1 MIQELNL
8 IVGFILALVML
19 VPTMYMWQKI
29 QRRLAEYGKRDA
41 ETGLE
46 NINLG
51 ETTDK
56 TMPQPPFPQ
65 PYLSEQTVPDQVR
78 NESSTSGN
86 TPQAPLKKADSQQID
101 QLEYHKE
108 QTEQF
113 RAIFESTPACVQL
126 QNNNFIVER
135 LNQAGLLL
143 FETSLPSNIIGHSIY
158 DFIVKQYHPAYK
170 KMNEAVFNGEQSCLE
185 YEILTFPGNRRWMR
199 TVAVPLRNTQ
209 QKVTHLI
216 AITHDITE
224 NRRLSQLHE
233 AHRNQLQ
240 TIIES
245 EPECVK
251 LQDASGVIMEM
262 NPAGLSLLD
271 AKNNEDVIGK
281 VIYDFIA
288 AEYKDEY
295 RDLTAR
301 VFGGGRGCMEF
312 EVFSM
317 DGQRRW
323 LETHAAPLFD
333 NAGEVT
339 ALLAI
344 TRDIDGR
351 KKNEARLR
359 EQQTELAH
367 VCRLSTMGEMASSLA
382 HELNQP
388 LCAVSSYAESARL
401 LNQSENIELDK
412 LLEKIVHQSL
422 RATQIIQ
429 NVRDFVRKQ
438 APAPKSIS
446 AESVINSVIE
456 FIEPD
461 RQRGMVQIKLKIAPN
476 ISPIKADR
484 VQVEQVLLNLLNNA
498 IQALRK
504 LDTEERIISI
514 EVLQEAREDI
524 LFKVSNAGPAIKQ
537 AIAAELFTP
546 FFTTKDAGL
555 GMGLSI
561 SRSIIEAHG
570 GRIWYVS
577 EADDGS
583 CFCFTLPTVDDD

>member
-1 MIQELNL
+1 
-8 IVGFILALVML
+8 
-19 VPTMYMWQKI
+19 
-29 QRRLAEYGKRDA
+29 
-41 ETGLE
+41 
-46 NINLG
+46 
-51 ETTDK
+51 
-56 TMPQPPFPQ
+56 
-65 PYLSEQTVPDQVR
+65 VR

>member
-1 MIQELNL
+1 MIQELNM
-8 IVGFILALVML
+8 IIGFILALLIL
-19 VPTMYMWQKI
+19 VPVMYLLQKRE
-29 QRRLAEYGKRDA
+29 RRLAVYGKR

-46 NINLG
+46 NVSLG
-51 ETTDK
+51 NIAGK
-56 TMPQPPFPQ
+56 IIPQSRCPQ
-65 PYLSEQTVPDQVR
+65 PYLSEQTAPDQVH
-78 NESSTSGN
+78 NELSASGN
-86 TPQAPLKKADSQQID
+86 TPQAPLRKMDSQQVD
-101 QLEYHKE
+101 QLEYQKE
-108 QTEQF
+108 QAEQF

-126 QNNNFIVER
+126 QDKNLIVER
-135 LNQAGLLL
+135 LNKAGLLL

-158 DFIVKQYHPAYK
+158 DFIVEQYHPAYQ

-199 TVAVPLRNTQ
+199 TTAVPLRNAQ

-224 NRRLSQLHE
+224 NRRLSHQLE
-233 AHRNQLQ
+233 AQRNQLQ

-251 LQDASGVIMEM
+251 LQDAGGVIMEM
-262 NPAGLSLLD
+262 NPAGLSLLN

-281 VIYDFIA
+281 TIYDFIA
-288 AEYKDEY
+288 AEYKDGY

-301 VFGGGRGCMEF
+301 VFGGGRGSMEF

-367 VCRLSTMGEMASSLA
+367 VNRLSTMGEMASSLA

-401 LNQSENIELDK
+401 LNKSENIELDE

-422 RATQIIQ
+422 RATQIIRSM
-429 NVRDFVRKQ
+429 RDFVRKQ
-438 APAPKSIS
+438 TPAPKSIS
-446 AESVINSVIE
+446 AESIIKSVIE

-461 RQRGMVQIKLKIAPN
+461 RQRDMVQIRLKVASN

-484 VQVEQVLLNLLNNA
+484 VQIEQVLLNLLSNA

-504 LDTEERIISI
+504 LDTQERVINI
-514 EVLQEAREDI
+514 EVLQETRDEV
-524 LFKVSNAGPAIKQ
+524 LFKVNNAGPGIKQ
-537 AIAAELFTP
+537 VVAAELFTP
-546 FFTTKDAGL
+546 FFTTKDTGL

-561 SRSIIEAHG
+561 SRSIVEAHG
-570 GRIWYVS
+570 GRIWYRS
-577 EADDGS
+577 EAGDS
-583 CFCFTLPTVDDD
+583 PCFCFTLPTVADD

>member
-56 TMPQPPFPQ
+56 TIPQPPFPQ

-78 NESSTSGN
+78 NEISTSGN
-86 TPQAPLKKADSQQID
+86 TPQAPLKKADSQPVD
-101 QLEYHKE
+101 QLGYHEE
-108 QTEQF
+108 QAEQF

-126 QNNNFIVER
+126 QNKNFIVER

-143 FETSLPSNIIGHSIY
+143 FETSQPSNIIGHSIY
-158 DFIVKQYHPAYK
+158 DFIVKQYHPAYQ

-461 RQRGMVQIKLKIAPN
+461 RQRDMVQIKLKIAPN

-484 VQVEQVLLNLLNNA
+484 VQIEQVLLNLLNNA

>member
-514 EVLQEAREDI
+514 EVLQEAKEDI

>member
-78 NESSTSGN
+78 NEISTSGN
-86 TPQAPLKKADSQQID
+86 TPQAPLKKADSQPVD
-101 QLEYHKE
+101 QLGYHEE
-108 QTEQF
+108 QAEQF

-126 QNNNFIVER
+126 QNKNFIVER

-143 FETSLPSNIIGHSIY
+143 FETSQPSNIIGHSIY
-158 DFIVKQYHPAYK
+158 DFIVKQYHPAYQ

-333 NAGEVT
+333 HAGAVT

-401 LNQSENIELDK
+401 LNQSENMELDK

-504 LDTEERIISI
+504 LDTEERTISI

>member
-19 VPTMYMWQKI
+19 VPAMYMWQKI
-29 QRRLAEYGKRDA
+29 QRRLAEYGKRDS

-56 TMPQPPFPQ
+56 TIPQSPFPQ
-65 PYLSEQTVPDQVR
+65 PYFSEQPAPDQVR
-78 NESSTSGN
+78 NELSTSGN
-86 TPQAPLKKADSQQID
+86 TPQAPLKNADSQPVD
-101 QLEYHKE
+101 QLGHHKE
-108 QTEQF
+108 QAEQF

-126 QNNNFIVER
+126 QNKNFIVER

-143 FETSLPSNIIGHSIY
+143 FETSQPSNIIGHSIY
-158 DFIVKQYHPAYK
+158 DFIVKQYHPAYQ